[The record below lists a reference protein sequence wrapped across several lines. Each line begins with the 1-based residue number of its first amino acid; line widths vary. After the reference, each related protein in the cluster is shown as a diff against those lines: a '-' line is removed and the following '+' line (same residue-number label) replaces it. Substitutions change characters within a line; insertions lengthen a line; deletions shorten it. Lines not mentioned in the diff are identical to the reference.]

1 MTLER
6 IGELLKEKAKILE
19 LSNRDIAQAL
29 VIDEGIVSK
38 VLNGKQV
45 NLRNYSNVSNY
56 LGLSDLTIEIG
67 EYKTIDKVH

>member
-1 MTLER
+1 MKLER
-6 IGELLKEKAKILE
+6 IGELLKEKAKLLE
-19 LSNRDIAQAL
+19 LSNRDIAQTL

-45 NLRNYSNVSNY
+45 NLRNYSNISNY

-67 EYKTIDKVH
+67 AYRTIDKVH